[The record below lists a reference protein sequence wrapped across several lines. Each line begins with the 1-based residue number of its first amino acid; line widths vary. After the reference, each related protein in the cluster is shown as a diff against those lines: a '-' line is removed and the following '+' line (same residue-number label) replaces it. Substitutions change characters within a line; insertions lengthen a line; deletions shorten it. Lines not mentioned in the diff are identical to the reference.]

1 MAVSVGPGKLL
12 GKYFGTIWYLLCN
25 KYATGEATMKNTT
38 VALLFCLISSIA
50 HAQQIVDLV
59 KPMKCSDAQSVMS
72 YFSINFQE
80 TPLWVGKTTTG
91 THITLLVNREKRS
104 WTMIEYDAS
113 MACVLGAGDTS
124 SKPEI

>member
-1 MAVSVGPGKLL
+1 MK
-12 GKYFGTIWYLLCN
+12 KY
-25 KYATGEATMKNTT
+25 T

-50 HAQQIVDLV
+50 HAQQIIDLQ
-59 KPMKCSDAQSVMS
+59 KSLKCSDAQSVINH
-72 YFSINFQE
+72 FSINYQE
-80 TPLWVGKTTTG
+80 TPLWVGKTNTG
-91 THITLLVNREKRS
+91 THITLLVNRETRS